1 MNDAQTLSGGCMAK
15 LTDDEEK
22 MLKIVLAVAGDDE
35 KMIRDGVNRAL
46 VGIKD
51 HARRQHLW
59 CVLPN
64 AAKARIRRARQ
75 KVARCL

>member
-1 MNDAQTLSGGCMAK
+1 MLTADDKALLEVVLSI
-15 LTDDEEK
+15 T
-22 MLKIVLAVAGDDE
+22 GDDE